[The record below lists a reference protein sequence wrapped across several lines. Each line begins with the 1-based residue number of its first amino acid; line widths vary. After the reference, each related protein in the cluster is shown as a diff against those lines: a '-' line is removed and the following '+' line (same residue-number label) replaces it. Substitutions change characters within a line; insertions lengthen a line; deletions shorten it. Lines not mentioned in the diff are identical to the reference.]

1 MLFEALQARYG
12 DCLFITLPGNGPGRP
27 IRLLIDGGPSGVFR
41 TALKKRLDDEA
52 KAFPAEKPLAIDAVM
67 ISHIDEDHI
76 LGVLDMFAA
85 IQDADQRHAPRTWQ
99 PKWLL
104 HNSFDAIL
112 GDGEG
117 GVARSLGTG
126 NTVLAGLGGEMGL
139 PEGGELSHTAKL
151 VLQSYGQGSKLASL
165 SAALKIAR
173 NPPDQ
178 QPLSFVTAKPRVLQM
193 GAATLTIVGPL
204 QKEIDKLRKEWA
216 KWKASQKD
224 PKATQ
229 SLAAYVDES
238 VPNLSSIVVMLQSE
252 GHSALLTGDARAD
265 YVMTG
270 LEEAGYLPVG
280 GKMHVDILKLPH
292 HGSARNIDLPFL
304 DRVHADHYVA
314 SGDGTYGNPDR
325 ETLEMIEK
333 ARPDGGYTVHLTYP
347 AADCDTTHQ
356 AWAKDRKSA
365 KYTPAKNSIAQ
376 VVARWRDEGKIKVVE
391 GPVKI
396 EL

>member
-12 DCLFITLPGNGPGRP
+12 DCLFITLPGQGRD

-41 TALKKRLDDEA
+41 TSLKKRLDDEA
-52 KAFPAEKPLAIDAVM
+52 KASGEKPLAIDAVM

-76 LGVLDMFAA
+76 FGVLDMFGA
-85 IQDADQRHAPRTWQ
+85 IQDADQRNAPRPWQ

-117 GVARSLGTG
+117 GAARSLGTG
-126 NTVLAGLGGEMGL
+126 ATVLASLGGEMGL
-139 PEGGELSHTAKL
+139 PDGEELSHTAKL

-165 SAALKIAR
+165 AAALKIAR

-178 QPLSFVTAKPRVLQM
+178 RPLSFVEAQPRVLQM
-193 GAATLTIVGPL
+193 GEATLTVVGPL

-224 PKATQ
+224 KPATQ

-238 VPNLSSIVVMLQSE
+238 VPNLSSIVVLLKSG
-252 GHSALLTGDARAD
+252 GHTALLTGDARAD
-265 YVMTG
+265 YVLTG
-270 LEEAGYLPVG
+270 LEETGLLPRK
-280 GKMHVDILKLPH
+280 GKMKVDILKLPH
-292 HGSARNIDLPFL
+292 HGSIRNIELDFL
-304 DRVHADHYVA
+304 KRVHADHYVA

-325 ETLEMIEK
+325 ETLELIEK
-333 ARPDGGYTVHLTYP
+333 ARPEGGYTVYLTYP
-347 AADCDTTHQ
+347 AAECDKTHE
-356 AWAKDRKSA
+356 AWRKDRKGP
-365 KYTPAKNSIAQ
+365 KYDAAKNSIAQ
-376 VVARWRDEGKIKVVE
+376 VVARWKAEGKIKVEE

-396 EL
+396 AL